1 MKSPKSTIRKWS
13 TEAELPRRRLDY
25 WIGAICE
32 GFLEMTATTPV
43 AAAFESSL
51 ESAQLGPIGVNRV
64 RGSAQDVY
72 RTQTAIRRSR
82 ANYYYLLCKTNGPWS
97 VAQNGHMARV
107 KPGDVVLVDSRRTY
121 EFHFPTSADTV
132 SLELAPSWVESWL
145 ADPKLVIGRPIDG
158 EAGWGRSLS
167 GFVREMSPELAVAR
181 PLPAQVM
188 IDQVGALLALASG
201 SDPASATET
210 GLGACGRQGA
220 DRRRHCTALCRTGS
234 DRGHDRA
241 RSRHLRANAAP
252 QPQSR
257 RRHVCR
263 PAERLPDGRRRA
275 DVERASLRPA
285 QHRRNRFARGIQRP
299 FSFYPPVPD
308 TPRLDAGRVAPP
320 TCGRRDIRSL
330 TGNASTILGVIPGWC
345 AAPDP
350 ESRDSGFDASASP
363 RDGGLRGLG
372 IKRPSGCPLSAIRH
386 RRPGLAL
393 CLQAQFSRED
403 DHG

>member
-1 MKSPKSTIRKWS
+1 MKSPESTIRKWS

-43 AAAFESSL
+43 AAVFESSL

-210 GLGACGRQGA
+210 GLALAAVKERIVDAIAQRYAEPGLTAAMIARDLGISERTLHRSLSRAGATFAGLLSDYRMAAAARMLSEPRFDQHSIAGIGLRVGFSDPSHFIRQ
-220 DRRRHCTALCRTGS
+220 C
-234 DRGHDRA
+234 RA
-241 RSRHLRANAAP
+241 RLGSTPGALR
-252 QPQSR
+252 
-257 RRHVCR
+257 
-263 PAERLPDGRRRA
+263 RRRA
-275 DVERASLRPA
+275 D
-285 QHRRNRFARGIQRP
+285 
-299 FSFYPPVPD
+299 
-308 TPRLDAGRVAPP
+308 DA
-320 TCGRRDIRSL
+320 T
-330 TGNASTILGVIPGWC
+330 
-345 AAPDP
+345 
-350 ESRDSGFDASASP
+350 
-363 RDGGLRGLG
+363 
-372 IKRPSGCPLSAIRH
+372 
-386 RRPGLAL
+386 
-393 CLQAQFSRED
+393 
-403 DHG
+403 